1 MKYKITAGE
10 WVNVYATQTLII
22 DTNVDLEK
30 ASPEQIKLLLEDG
43 SASYEIEREDFDWT
57 TEEHDD
63 WDKNGIKVIEK
74 LED

>member
-43 SASYEIEREDFDWT
+43 NASYEIEREDFDWT

-63 WDKNGIKVIEK
+63 WDKNGIKVLEK
-74 LED
+74 MED